1 LPTENAPGSKEAPGD
16 DVSMNEG
23 MALSFFDFSR
33 AHTRR
38 SLTLLAIGAIL
49 GLAIAG
55 YGLFTAQGTATRGM
69 PAEAIATVNG
79 RLILRTDFVTQVQT
93 QFGVPFAESTPAQR
107 QRVLDDMI
115 AEELMVQRGL
125 DADLASYDPEVR
137 QALVNG
143 VELQIFADVLARQP
157 SDEQLK
163 AYYAAHRSKYVR
175 DGIMRM
181 RDLMIPTGS
190 APDDAFHIAGEAAE
204 ALRHGMA
211 LEHAMKQFGLQDSR
225 KLLDSGHIDTGDI
238 FDFSAKARLD
248 PKVFETTVRVKAGEI
263 SDAVIAGDGV
273 HIVVML
279 AREPPRQRGL
289 AEVSNEVW
297 TDLKKDAQDQVRA
310 GNLKYLASKADI
322 RIAEPKWN

>member
-1 LPTENAPGSKEAPGD
+1 
-16 DVSMNEG
+16 M
-23 MALSFFDFSR
+23 SFLDFSQ

-38 SLTLLAIGAIL
+38 SLTLLAIGAL
-49 GLAIAG
+49 TGLAIAG
-55 YGLFTAQGTATRGM
+55 YGLFTAQGTATHSI

-93 QFGVPFAESTPAQR
+93 QFGVPFAESTAAQR

-157 SDEQLK
+157 SEEQLK
-163 AYYAAHRSKYVR
+163 GYYAAHRAKYVR
-175 DGIMRM
+175 DGIMQM
-181 RDLMIPTGS
+181 RDLMIPAGS
-190 APDDAFHIAGEAAE
+190 APDEALHVAAKAAE
-204 ALRHGMA
+204 SLRHGTA
-211 LEHAMKQFGLQDSR
+211 LDTAMKQFGLQDSR

-248 PKVFETTVRVKAGEI
+248 PRVFETAARMKAGDV
-263 SDAVIAGDGV
+263 SDPVVAGDGV
-273 HIVVML
+273 HIVVMQK
-279 AREPPRQRGL
+279 REPPRQREF

-322 RIAEPKWN
+322 RIAEPRWD